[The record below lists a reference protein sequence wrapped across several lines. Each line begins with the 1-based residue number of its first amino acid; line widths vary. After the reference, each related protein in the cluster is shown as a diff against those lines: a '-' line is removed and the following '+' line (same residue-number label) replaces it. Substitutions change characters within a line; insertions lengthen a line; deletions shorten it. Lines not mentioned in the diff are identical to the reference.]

1 LKKILLLFIQF
12 FIALCAFCQSAG
24 YWQQRTDYSIK
35 VSLNDTAHTLDGQ
48 LHLKYQNNSPDTL
61 TFIWIHLWPNAY
73 KNDKTAF
80 SDQRLE
86 NGQTDFYFSD
96 EEKRGYINRLAF
108 KVDGVSAEAEDHPA
122 HQDIIK
128 LVLPHALP
136 PGRSTEIETPFHVK
150 FPYNFSRSGYV
161 GRSFMATQWY
171 PKPAVYDRKG
181 WHEMPYLDQGEF
193 YSEFGSFDVQVTV
206 PVSYKVAATGKRLNE
221 TSDGDKTTFHF
232 AQDKVH
238 DFAWFADKDF
248 VVLHDTLRLAT
259 KTIDVYAY
267 YFKQHEAIWKNSLQ
281 FIKNSITTKSEWL
294 GEYPYDIV
302 TVVDN
307 IGDATGGGMEYP
319 TITTVETPGSERLLD
334 FVINHEVGHNWFY
347 GILAS
352 NERQHPWMDEGMN
365 TYYDNRYEQLY
376 YGNSNKEIDTDARF
390 LQKMMP
396 DNLEHNILQTVTS
409 LKKDQPIETPSA
421 TFNMMNYGIV
431 AYEKTGE
438 WMKLLEEQLGKTVF
452 DSCMKAYYERWKF
465 RHPYPE
471 DFKKVME
478 EVSGNNLDASFA
490 LLSQKGSL
498 TKKQKKDLKLTPFFS
513 LKDTDKHNYI
523 GIAPALGYNFYDK
536 FMIGAVIHNYSMP
549 LSRFHFVAVPLYA
562 TGSSSFNGIGRAG
575 YTVYTGS
582 KGQRLELAGT
592 VARFT
597 GGSFKDSTGKTNYQ
611 PYTKIV
617 PSLRYTFANKDPRSH
632 VTKYIQFKTFLI
644 TETGLSFKRDTINDV
659 DVIAYPKEKRY
670 VNQLKL
676 VFENNRVLYPY
687 KIELQTD
694 QGEGFVR
701 TGLTAEYYFNFTKG
715 GGLNLRFFAGKF
727 FYTGDKTFTTQF
739 QTDRYHLNLS
749 GANGSEDYTYSN
761 YFYGR
766 NEFEG
771 VSTQQ
776 IMIRDGAFKVRTDL
790 LSSKIGKTDNWLSAF
805 NINTDIPKQINP
817 LNILPIKIP
826 LKIFADVGTYAEAWK
841 KNAGTGKF
849 LYDAGLQ
856 ISLFKNTVN
865 VYFPILYSK
874 VFDDYF
880 KSTITEKRFSK
891 NIAFSI
897 DIQNINLKRYFPQI
911 TL

>member
-1 LKKILLLFIQF
+1 LKKILLLSIQF
-12 FIALCAFCQSAG
+12 FIALCAFCQSAD

-35 VSLNDTAHTLDGQ
+35 VSLNDIAHTLDGQ

-128 LVLPHALP
+128 LVLPHALA

-161 GRSFMATQWY
+161 GQSFMATQWY

-193 YSEFGSFDVQVTV
+193 YSEFGNFDVQVTV
-206 PVSYKVAATGKRLNE
+206 PVSYRVAATGKRLNE

-307 IGDATGGGMEYP
+307 TGDATGGGMEYP

-365 TYYDNRYEQLY
+365 TYYDNRYELLY
-376 YGNSNKEIDTDARF
+376 YGNSNKEITTDARF

-438 WMKLLEEQLGKTVF
+438 WMKLLEERLGKEVF

-465 RHPYPE
+465 MHPYPE

-597 GGSFKDSTGKTNYQ
+597 GDSFKDSTGKTNYQ

-659 DVIAYPKEKRY
+659 DVITYPKEKRY